1 MGKGK
6 YTDSIG
12 AILLRRGVIM
22 PNAYEGLVK
31 DAEATGTRIE
41 KLLAE
46 RKVVAPDDITL
57 AIAEYLN
64 MRPIKLS
71 HFVPPPQLLET
82 VPTEVMSNR
91 LAMPVARVGRMLS
104 VALADPFDL
113 MALDE
118 LASITNLDIVPLV
131 ASEAEITAIIDRL
144 TSQSSSGLDMD
155 AIMQDDSELEVVES
169 DKDEVNLEEM
179 LETAEGAPVIRMVN
193 MILIEA
199 LRTGAS
205 DIHIEP
211 MERSVRLRYRIDGKL
226 IERPGPP
233 KTMQN
238 AVISRIKI
246 MSDLDI
252 AERRKPQDGRTHI
265 KGMGKE
271 VDLRISILPTVHGEK
286 IVIRTL
292 DQSTLLGGVDNLGLD
307 PVSLKAFK
315 YALDQPNGIILVTG
329 PTGSGKTMTLYSCLQ
344 DLNQID
350 TNIITC
356 EDPVEFQIP
365 GLNQVAINA
374 DVGLSF
380 ASALRSILRQDPDKI
395 LVGELRD
402 YETAHIA
409 IEAALTGHLVL
420 ATLHTNNSAQA
431 VTRLIDMKIEPF
443 MLGSSLIL
451 AQAQRLFRR
460 LCTACKKASEIDAA
474 ILEANQIDPEFF
486 KDTVVYAAKGCPR
499 CNGLG
504 FKGRGS
510 IMEVLLVTDEI
521 REAILRNATATELM
535 RLARQNGLRTLKE
548 SGLYRVKE
556 GVTSLEAALEVTG
569 GG

>member
-12 AILLRRGVIM
+12 AILLRRGAIARDVFDT
-22 PNAYEGLVK
+22 LVK
-31 DAEATGTRIE
+31 EAETTGTRIE

-46 RKVVAPDDITL
+46 RKAVSREDITL
-57 AIAEYLN
+57 AIAEYLD
-64 MRPIKLS
+64 MRPISLA
-71 HFVPPPQLLET
+71 HFTPPPQLIESI
-82 VPTEVMSNR
+82 PNEVMTHR
-91 LAMPVARVGRMLS
+91 LAIPIARSGKMLT

-113 MALDE
+113 VAMDE
-118 LASITNLDIVPLV
+118 LTAATGMDIVPLV
-131 ASEAEITAIIDRL
+131 AAESEIAALIAKL
-144 TSQSSSGLDMD
+144 TSHKSTGIDMESV
-155 AIMQDDSELEVVES
+155 MQDESELEVVES
-169 DKDEVNLEEM
+169 DKDDVNLEEM

-193 MILIEA
+193 MMLIEA

-233 KTMQN
+233 KNMQN

-252 AERRKPQDGRTHI
+252 AERRRPQDGRTHI

-271 VDLRISILPTVHGEK
+271 VDLRISVLPTVHGEK

-344 DLNQID
+344 DLNQLD

-380 ASALRSILRQDPDKI
+380 AAALRSILRQDPDKI

-460 LCTACKKASEIDAA
+460 LCTACKQACEINAE

-486 KDTVVYAAKGCPR
+486 KDSVVYAAKGCPR
-499 CNGLG
+499 CNGIG

-521 REAILRNATATELM
+521 REAILRNAPATELM
-535 RLARQNGLRTLKE
+535 KLARKNGLRTLKE
-548 SGLYRVKE
+548 AGLYRVKE
-556 GVTSLEAALEVTG
+556 GVTSLEVALEVTG